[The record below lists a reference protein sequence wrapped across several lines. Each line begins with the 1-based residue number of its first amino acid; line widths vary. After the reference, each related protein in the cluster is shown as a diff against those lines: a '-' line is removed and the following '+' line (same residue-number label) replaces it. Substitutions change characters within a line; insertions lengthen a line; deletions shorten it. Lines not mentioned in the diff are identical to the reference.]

1 MMGTPAPAENEARTP
16 QGDFSS
22 HRFDPAPFQRRW
34 LSRTFQKHIDTSALS
49 VARGNGKTALAGWL
63 AAQSITPGSKYYRDE
78 LETVIVA
85 ASIDQARLLFD
96 AACKYLPTD
105 AYRIRHSKDVL
116 GAQHKKVGTAR
127 IRAIS
132 SNPRTALGLSQFGL
146 IIADEPGA
154 WEERGGTQMFDA
166 LRQSMG
172 KIEGQK
178 LILIGTR
185 APAVADSWWPML
197 LEEGSGE
204 GTHVRLI
211 TPKPK
216 AKWYDNNTVRDANP
230 LSKVHPP
237 LWAKLKR
244 ERDAAKKDDRLRR
257 AFEAYRLN
265 KLVDVSDS
273 VLIEVADWAR
283 IVGREVPEREG
294 QPVIGL
300 DLGASMSWCAA
311 WCLWPNGR
319 SEVHALM
326 PGIPTPTEME
336 RRAALPRGRLR
347 SFIDDGVLHVEKGR
361 RSAQPETL
369 IQILKEKG
377 ISNPAAIVAD
387 RFRAPALAD
396 ACRGFGT
403 VTARQTRWSE
413 ATEDISAFWRL
424 ALDEG
429 LTVVPEA
436 HGLVQFALSEATLRT
451 DDQDSYR
458 IIKRRG
464 VRSRDDVV
472 QAGVLA
478 AGLWYRRRGKQ
489 PRKVRFHVA

>member
-1 MMGTPAPAENEARTP
+1 M
-16 QGDFSS
+16 
-22 HRFDPAPFQRRW
+22 
-34 LSRTFQKHIDTSALS
+34 
-49 VARGNGKTALAGWL
+49 
-63 AAQSITPGSKYYRDE
+63 
-78 LETVIVA
+78 
-85 ASIDQARLLFD
+85 
-96 AACKYLPTD
+96 
-105 AYRIRHSKDVL
+105 
-116 GAQHKKVGTAR
+116 
-127 IRAIS
+127 
-132 SNPRTALGLSQFGL
+132 SQFGL

-154 WEERGGTQMFDA
+154 WEARGGEHMFDA

-172 KIEGQK
+172 KIADQK

-185 APAVADSWWPML
+185 APSIADSWWPML

-216 AKWYDNNTVRDANP
+216 TKWYDTTIIRHANP
-230 LSKVHPP
+230 LSKVHAP
-237 LWAKLKR
+237 LLEKLKR
-244 ERDAAKKDDRLRR
+244 ERNAAKKDDRKRR

-273 VLIEVADWAR
+273 VLLEVADWAR
-283 IVGREVPEREG
+283 MVAREVPEREG

-300 DLGASMSWCAA
+300 DLGASLSWCAA

-326 PGIPTPTEME
+326 PGVPALGEVE
-336 RRAALPRGRLR
+336 RRAALPAGRLR
-347 SFIDDGVLHVEKGR
+347 RYVDDGVLHIEKGR

-369 IQILKEKG
+369 IKILKEKG
-377 ISNPAAIVAD
+377 IRDPAGIVAD

-403 VTARQTRWSE
+403 VTARTTRWSE

-429 LTVVPEA
+429 MTVVPEA
-436 HGLVQFALSEATLRT
+436 HGLVQFALSEAVLRT

-458 IIKRRG
+458 LVKRRG

-478 AGLWYRRRGKQ
+478 AGMTYRRRGKA